1 MAKSEKQ
8 LKHILK
14 LNASKIGTKHSEE
27 TRRKIRRA
35 VALHPSTGHTGKK
48 HSEKAKR
55 KIAEKAK
62 DRKHTDEWKKQNS
75 ERMKGSKHWNW
86 QGGITGINF
95 QIRNSF
101 EYKLWR
107 TAVFERDSF
116 TCVWCGDKGGKG
128 RGKSVILHADHI
140 KPFSLFPELRLA
152 IDNGRTLCYD
162 CHIKSGTW
170 GGLGKDKKKLLYGEF

>member
-14 LNASKIGTKHSEE
+14 LNASKIGTKHSLE
-27 TRRKIRRA
+27 TRKKI
-35 VALHPSTGHTGKK
+35 SD
-48 HSEKAKR
+48 KR
-55 KIAEKAK
+55 KGY
-62 DRKHTDEWKKQNS
+62 KHPEEWKKQNS

-140 KPFSLFPELRLA
+140 KPFSLFPELRFA
-152 IDNGRTLCYD
+152 IDNGRTLCED
-162 CHIKSGTW
+162 CHKTTETY
-170 GGLGKDKKKLLYGEF
+170 GGIPNLEKKLEELQKVEKLKT